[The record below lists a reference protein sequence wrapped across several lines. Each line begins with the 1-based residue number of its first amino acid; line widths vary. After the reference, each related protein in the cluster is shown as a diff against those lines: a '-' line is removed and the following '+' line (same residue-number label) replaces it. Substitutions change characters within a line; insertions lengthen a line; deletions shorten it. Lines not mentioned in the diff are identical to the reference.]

1 MKGQDVAA
9 KPKNPGAVLD
19 AVPAD
24 SSAIAIQQGTPE
36 NLLTVAHHFGVT
48 TEDLGELARI
58 GADSINRAMFEITRA
73 GLAFLRAQELLSLG
87 DFGVKKAIDSERSET
102 AGFLEWINEQGLPYQ
117 RVYEAMR
124 IAKFVAQLPQDQLDD
139 VLQLGKVKVMLLSS
153 LPQEVIDIA
162 AESGNGL
169 IERAD
174 LMTVAE
180 LKAEIK
186 DLKKREKNY
195 DAELER
201 KDSLIRRLSNDKKS
215 VTDFLPRTEEIR
227 AECMAQQLGAELALN
242 SLQKLFEE
250 VRADDPDLPE
260 WRMQLEQI
268 WVAAHIAASRALDV
282 LAFMHD
288 HVREGEMPSRVMAD
302 HILQPAEAQRWL
314 LDAKLIE
321 NRAAAEAAARE
332 EQRDAAKPRGPGR
345 PKGSSTKSGE

>member
-1 MKGQDVAA
+1 MP
-9 KPKNPGAVLD
+9 KPKGVDLVLPRTELQ
-19 AVPAD
+19 APHAD
-24 SSAIAIQQGTPE
+24 IAGPE
-36 NLLTVAHHFGVT
+36 NLLAVANHFGVT
-48 TEDLGELARI
+48 TDDLGELARI
-58 GADSINRAMFEITRA
+58 GADSMNRAMFEIARA
-73 GLAFLRAQELLSLG
+73 GIAFLKAQRALSLG
-87 DFGVKKAIDSERSET
+87 NFGNGEAPVSERSDT
-102 AGFLEWINEQGLPYQ
+102 DGFLAWIEQKGMAKQ

-195 DAELER
+195 DAEIER
-201 KDSLIRRLSNDKKS
+201 KDSLIRRLSDDKKS

-282 LAFMHD
+282 LSYMHD

-345 PKGSSTKSGE
+345 PKGSSTKAGE